1 MVLCKNFFL
10 IHMHLQ
16 DIFFQNHPPTP
27 SEVEWSAPKGFCG
40 CGPKLDKDL
49 TAVEEIRLV
58 IFTMFSHRKVQ
69 TVSVFII
76 SGFVYCSIFV
86 Y

>member
-1 MVLCKNFFL
+1 MARVFYIK
-10 IHMHLQ
+10 
-16 DIFFQNHPPTP
+16 
-27 SEVEWSAPKGFCG
+27 
-40 CGPKLDKDL
+40 
-49 TAVEEIRLV
+49 EIGLV

-76 SGFVYCSIFV
+76 NGFVYCSIFV

>member
-1 MVLCKNFFL
+1 MARVFYR
-10 IHMHLQ
+10 
-16 DIFFQNHPPTP
+16 
-27 SEVEWSAPKGFCG
+27 
-40 CGPKLDKDL
+40 
-49 TAVEEIRLV
+49 EEIGLV

-76 SGFVYCSIFV
+76 NGFVYCSIFV